1 MGLGLLHSVCVCV
14 CVCVCVYVCVCVCVR
29 ARVCVRVAYCMR
41 ETAWL
46 TQSENKMHAKEN
58 TNRKLDSD
66 TEMMP
71 TITQKYHKNGEGVY
85 FNNNK

>member
-14 CVCVCVYVCVCVCVR
+14 CVCAR

-71 TITQKYHKNGEGVY
+71 TITQKYHKNGEGVN